1 MYVPEFHLFYP
12 PPLPH
17 HHVQNMFDF
26 KLDRIMCKI
35 CYRLGGTV
43 QISPS

>member
-17 HHVQNMFDF
+17 HHSKNF
-26 KLDRIMCKI
+26 C
-35 CYRLGGTV
+35 
-43 QISPS
+43 PSLSLAKEVAQKQE